1 MTAAT
6 DPTPSASSAVKSRLL
21 DLMVALGT
29 AHWKDYA
36 ATAAQHGL
44 TSVQARLL
52 AQVTEPVPMRGLAE
66 QLGCDASNV
75 TGVVDRLQAR
85 GLVLR
90 ESDARDRR
98 VKNVV
103 ATAEGLATIQRIR
116 AEMQATHTALDSLT
130 EDERATLYTLLERLR
145 PGLENRD

>member
-1 MTAAT
+1 MTAPT
-6 DPTPSASSAVKSRLL
+6 DPAPSAVKSRLL

-29 AHWKDYA
+29 AHWQDYA

-52 AQVTEPVPMRGLAE
+52 AQVTAPVPMRGLAE

-75 TGVVDRLQAR
+75 TGIVDRLQAR
-85 GLVLR
+85 GLVVR
-90 ESDARDRR
+90 ESDERDRR

-103 ATAEGLATIQRIR
+103 ATGEGLATVQRIR
-116 AEMQATHTALDSLT
+116 AEMQATHTALDALT
-130 EDERATLYTLLERLR
+130 EDERVTLYALLERLR